1 MTTYEFP
8 ELSVLIG
15 EDYAL
20 IRDFLSQIF
29 DILNVKRIDI
39 VEDGDKVVCKA
50 KEVAYD
56 LILLDLNMP
65 AKDGFEVMLER
76 KSFQGKPIIVA
87 LTANT
92 QHNIKERCFSSG
104 MDDFLVKP
112 VTWDDLIKILVKHFE
127 NKAVSK
133 G

>member
-8 ELSVLIG
+8 ELTVLIG

-20 IRDFLSQIF
+20 IREFLGQIF

-50 KEVAYD
+50 KEFSYD

-76 KSFQGKPIIVA
+76 NSFQGHPTIVA

-92 QHNIKERCFSSG
+92 QFNIKEKCLRAG
-104 MDDFLVKP
+104 MDDFLIKP
-112 VTWDDLIKILVKHFE
+112 VMWDELIVILMKHFK
-127 NKAVSK
+127 NKALLK